1 MVYNIQV
8 KIDCNMEMREVGKK
22 ELIVSSAKKVI
33 LEKGYKNISV
43 EDITNEAGIAKGSFY
58 TYFKSKNLVIDYI
71 LEEVIAKRKNEFK
84 LDKRKSLENTIKSL
98 VRTRTK
104 LDDEKLKENL
114 VLVNLFR
121 NVASLDEKTLMLLK
135 ELEKVIIE
143 RMESII
149 LAYPK
154 EIKIEKIKIEKKDI
168 KFYSKMLN
176 NIISNYKTFT
186 LFFSEKSNQFITDI
200 EEVKKKYQTEDFERN
215 VEIISKS
222 ILKILTY

>member
-1 MVYNIQV
+1 M
-8 KIDCNMEMREVGKK
+8 GKK

-98 VRTRTK
+98 VRTRIK

-154 EIKIEKIKIEKKDI
+154 ERKIERKDI

>member
-1 MVYNIQV
+1 
-8 KIDCNMEMREVGKK
+8 MRKK

-98 VRTRTK
+98 VRTRIK

-114 VLVNLFR
+114 VLVNIFR

-154 EIKIEKIKIEKKDI
+154 EIKIERKDI

-215 VEIISKS
+215 IEIISKS

>member
-154 EIKIEKIKIEKKDI
+154 EIKIEKKDI

-215 VEIISKS
+215 IEIISKS

>member
-1 MVYNIQV
+1 M
-8 KIDCNMEMREVGKK
+8 GKK

-154 EIKIEKIKIEKKDI
+154 EIKIEKKDI

>member
-1 MVYNIQV
+1 M
-8 KIDCNMEMREVGKK
+8 GKK

-43 EDITNEAGIAKGSFY
+43 EDITNEAVIAKGSFY

-98 VRTRTK
+98 VRTRIK

-154 EIKIEKIKIEKKDI
+154 EIKIERKDI

-215 VEIISKS
+215 IEIISKS

>member
-1 MVYNIQV
+1 
-8 KIDCNMEMREVGKK
+8 MEMREVGKK

-98 VRTRTK
+98 VRTRIK

-154 EIKIEKIKIEKKDI
+154 EIKIEKNDI

>member
-1 MVYNIQV
+1 M
-8 KIDCNMEMREVGKK
+8 GKK

-98 VRTRTK
+98 VRTRIK

-149 LAYPK
+149 LVYPK
-154 EIKIEKIKIEKKDI
+154 EIKIERKDI

>member
-1 MVYNIQV
+1 
-8 KIDCNMEMREVGKK
+8 MEMREVGKK
-22 ELIVSSAKKVI
+22 ELIASSAKKVV

-71 LEEVIAKRKNEFK
+71 LEEIIAKRKNEFK

-98 VRTRTK
+98 VRTRIK

-154 EIKIEKIKIEKKDI
+154 EIKIEKKDI

>member
-1 MVYNIQV
+1 
-8 KIDCNMEMREVGKK
+8 MREVGKK

-98 VRTRTK
+98 VRTRIK

-154 EIKIEKIKIEKKDI
+154 EIKIEKKDI

>member
-1 MVYNIQV
+1 M
-8 KIDCNMEMREVGKK
+8 GKK

-71 LEEVIAKRKNEFK
+71 LEEVITKRKNEFK

-98 VRTRTK
+98 VRTRIK

-154 EIKIEKIKIEKKDI
+154 EIKIERKDI

-215 VEIISKS
+215 IEIISKS

>member
-1 MVYNIQV
+1 MI
-8 KIDCNMEMREVGKK
+8 
-22 ELIVSSAKKVI
+22 
-33 LEKGYKNISV
+33 ISV

-98 VRTRTK
+98 VRTRIK

-154 EIKIEKIKIEKKDI
+154 EIKIEKNDI

-186 LFFSEKSNQFITDI
+186 LFFSEKSNQFIIDI

-215 VEIISKS
+215 IEIISKS

>member
-154 EIKIEKIKIEKKDI
+154 EIKIERKDI

>member
-1 MVYNIQV
+1 M
-8 KIDCNMEMREVGKK
+8 GKK

-98 VRTRTK
+98 VRTRIK

-154 EIKIEKIKIEKKDI
+154 EIKIEKKDI

>member
-1 MVYNIQV
+1 M
-8 KIDCNMEMREVGKK
+8 GKK
-22 ELIVSSAKKVI
+22 ELIASSAKKVI

-71 LEEVIAKRKNEFK
+71 LEEIIAKRKNEFK

-98 VRTRTK
+98 VRTRIK

-154 EIKIEKIKIEKKDI
+154 EIKIEKKDI
-168 KFYSKMLN
+168 KFYSKMIN

>member
-1 MVYNIQV
+1 M
-8 KIDCNMEMREVGKK
+8 GKK

-84 LDKRKSLENTIKSL
+84 LDKRMSLENTIKSL
-98 VRTRTK
+98 VRTRIK

-135 ELEKVIIE
+135 EIEKVVIE

-154 EIKIEKIKIEKKDI
+154 EIKIEKNDI

>member
-1 MVYNIQV
+1 
-8 KIDCNMEMREVGKK
+8 MEMREVGKK

-154 EIKIEKIKIEKKDI
+154 EIKIEKKDI

-186 LFFSEKSNQFITDI
+186 LFFLR
-200 EEVKKKYQTEDFERN
+200 KKQ
-215 VEIISKS
+215 S
-222 ILKILTY
+222 IYY

>member
-1 MVYNIQV
+1 M
-8 KIDCNMEMREVGKK
+8 GKK

-71 LEEVIAKRKNEFK
+71 LEGVIAKRKNEFK

-98 VRTRTK
+98 VRTRIK

-154 EIKIEKIKIEKKDI
+154 EIKIERKDI

-215 VEIISKS
+215 IEIISKS

>member
-1 MVYNIQV
+1 M
-8 KIDCNMEMREVGKK
+8 GKK

-98 VRTRTK
+98 VRTRIK

-154 EIKIEKIKIEKKDI
+154 EIKIEKNDI

-186 LFFSEKSNQFITDI
+186 LFFSEKSNQFIIDI

-215 VEIISKS
+215 IEIISKS

>member
-1 MVYNIQV
+1 M
-8 KIDCNMEMREVGKK
+8 GKK

-43 EDITNEAGIAKGSFY
+43 EDITNEARIAKGSFY

-71 LEEVIAKRKNEFK
+71 LEEVITKRKNEFK

-98 VRTRTK
+98 VRTRIK

-154 EIKIEKIKIEKKDI
+154 EIKIERKDI

-215 VEIISKS
+215 AEIISKS

>member
-1 MVYNIQV
+1 
-8 KIDCNMEMREVGKK
+8 VGKK

-98 VRTRTK
+98 VRTRIK

-154 EIKIEKIKIEKKDI
+154 EIKIEKNDI

>member
-1 MVYNIQV
+1 M
-8 KIDCNMEMREVGKK
+8 GKK

-98 VRTRTK
+98 VRTRIK

-154 EIKIEKIKIEKKDI
+154 EIKIERKDI

-186 LFFSEKSNQFITDI
+186 LFFSEKSKQFITDI

-215 VEIISKS
+215 IEIISKS

>member
-1 MVYNIQV
+1 
-8 KIDCNMEMREVGKK
+8 MEMREVGKK

-98 VRTRTK
+98 VRTRIK

-143 RMESII
+143 RMESLI

-154 EIKIEKIKIEKKDI
+154 EIKIDKKDI

-215 VEIISKS
+215 IEIISKS

>member
-1 MVYNIQV
+1 M
-8 KIDCNMEMREVGKK
+8 GKK

-43 EDITNEAGIAKGSFY
+43 EDITNEAEIAKGSFY

-98 VRTRTK
+98 VRTRIK

-154 EIKIEKIKIEKKDI
+154 EIKIERKDI

-215 VEIISKS
+215 IEIISKS

>member
-98 VRTRTK
+98 VRTRIK

-154 EIKIEKIKIEKKDI
+154 EIKIERKDI

>member
-1 MVYNIQV
+1 M
-8 KIDCNMEMREVGKK
+8 GKK

-98 VRTRTK
+98 VRTRIK
-104 LDDEKLKENL
+104 LDNEKLKENL

-154 EIKIEKIKIEKKDI
+154 EIKIERKDI

-215 VEIISKS
+215 IEIISKS

>member
-1 MVYNIQV
+1 M
-8 KIDCNMEMREVGKK
+8 GKK

-154 EIKIEKIKIEKKDI
+154 EIKIERKDI

-215 VEIISKS
+215 IEIISKS

>member
-1 MVYNIQV
+1 M
-8 KIDCNMEMREVGKK
+8 GKK
-22 ELIVSSAKKVI
+22 ELIVSSAKKFI

-98 VRTRTK
+98 VRTRIK

-154 EIKIEKIKIEKKDI
+154 EIKIERKDI

-215 VEIISKS
+215 IEIISKS

>member
-1 MVYNIQV
+1 
-8 KIDCNMEMREVGKK
+8 MEMREVGKK

-98 VRTRTK
+98 VRTRIK

-121 NVASLDEKTLMLLK
+121 NVASLDEKTLILLK

-154 EIKIEKIKIEKKDI
+154 EIKIERKDI

>member
-1 MVYNIQV
+1 M
-8 KIDCNMEMREVGKK
+8 GKK

-58 TYFKSKNLVIDYI
+58 IYFKSKNLVIDYI

-98 VRTRTK
+98 VRTRIK

-154 EIKIEKIKIEKKDI
+154 EIKIEKNDI

>member
-22 ELIVSSAKKVI
+22 ELILSSAKKVI

-154 EIKIEKIKIEKKDI
+154 EIKIEKKDI

>member
-1 MVYNIQV
+1 M
-8 KIDCNMEMREVGKK
+8 GKK
-22 ELIVSSAKKVI
+22 ELIASSAKKVI

-71 LEEVIAKRKNEFK
+71 LEEIIAKRKNEFK

-98 VRTRTK
+98 VRTRIK

-154 EIKIEKIKIEKKDI
+154 EIKIEKKDI

-215 VEIISKS
+215 IEIISKS

>member
-1 MVYNIQV
+1 M
-8 KIDCNMEMREVGKK
+8 GKK

-98 VRTRTK
+98 VRTRIK

-143 RMESII
+143 RMESIR

-154 EIKIEKIKIEKKDI
+154 EIKIEKNDI

-186 LFFSEKSNQFITDI
+186 LFFSEKSNQFIIDI

-215 VEIISKS
+215 IEIISKS

>member
-1 MVYNIQV
+1 M
-8 KIDCNMEMREVGKK
+8 GKN

-98 VRTRTK
+98 VRTRIK

-154 EIKIEKIKIEKKDI
+154 EIKIEKNDI

-186 LFFSEKSNQFITDI
+186 LFFSEKSNQFIIEI

-215 VEIISKS
+215 IEIISKS

>member
-1 MVYNIQV
+1 M
-8 KIDCNMEMREVGKK
+8 GKK

-98 VRTRTK
+98 VRTRIK

-149 LAYPK
+149 LVYPK
-154 EIKIEKIKIEKKDI
+154 EIKIERKDI

-215 VEIISKS
+215 IEIISKS

>member
-1 MVYNIQV
+1 M
-8 KIDCNMEMREVGKK
+8 GKK
-22 ELIVSSAKKVI
+22 ELIASSAKKVI

-98 VRTRTK
+98 VRTRIK

-154 EIKIEKIKIEKKDI
+154 EIKIERKDI

>member
-1 MVYNIQV
+1 M
-8 KIDCNMEMREVGKK
+8 GKK

-98 VRTRTK
+98 VRTRIK

-154 EIKIEKIKIEKKDI
+154 EIKIEKKDI

-186 LFFSEKSNQFITDI
+186 LFFSEKSNQFIIDI

-215 VEIISKS
+215 IEIISKS

>member
-1 MVYNIQV
+1 M
-8 KIDCNMEMREVGKK
+8 GKK

-98 VRTRTK
+98 VRTRIK

-135 ELEKVIIE
+135 ELEKFIIE

-154 EIKIEKIKIEKKDI
+154 EIKIERKDI

-215 VEIISKS
+215 IEIISKS

>member
-1 MVYNIQV
+1 
-8 KIDCNMEMREVGKK
+8 VGKK
-22 ELIVSSAKKVI
+22 ELIASSAKKVI

-71 LEEVIAKRKNEFK
+71 LEEIIAKRKNEFK

-98 VRTRTK
+98 VRTRIK

-154 EIKIEKIKIEKKDI
+154 EIKIEKKDI

>member
-1 MVYNIQV
+1 
-8 KIDCNMEMREVGKK
+8 MEMREVGKK

-71 LEEVIAKRKNEFK
+71 LEEVITKRKNEFK

-98 VRTRTK
+98 VRTRIK

-154 EIKIEKIKIEKKDI
+154 EIKIERKDI

>member
-1 MVYNIQV
+1 M
-8 KIDCNMEMREVGKK
+8 GKK

-98 VRTRTK
+98 VRTRIK

-149 LAYPK
+149 LTYPK
-154 EIKIEKIKIEKKDI
+154 EIKIERKDI

-215 VEIISKS
+215 IEIISKS